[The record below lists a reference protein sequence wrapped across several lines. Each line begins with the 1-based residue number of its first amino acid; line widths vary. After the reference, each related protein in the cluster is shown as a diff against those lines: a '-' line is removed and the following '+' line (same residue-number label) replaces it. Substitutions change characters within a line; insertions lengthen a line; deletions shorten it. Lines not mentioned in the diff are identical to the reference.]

1 MSTPQLTVPTVT
13 GSDMA
18 MMNIGNKVARGMDL
32 LWSERLTAITVGVH
46 DARMANM
53 PDLTSPP
60 DNPLPEIAKG
70 AIANHRG

>member
-13 GSDMA
+13 GNDMA
-18 MMNIGNKVARGMDL
+18 MMNIGNKVARGTDL
-32 LWSERLTAITVGVH
+32 LWSERLTAISVGVH
-46 DARMANM
+46 DQRMANM

>member
-1 MSTPQLTVPTVT
+1 MSTPKLTVPTVT

-18 MMNIGNKVARGMDL
+18 MMNIGNKVARGADL

-53 PDLTSPP
+53 PDLSAPP
-60 DNPLPEIAKG
+60 ADPLPEIAKG
-70 AIANHRG
+70 AIANHKG